1 MNRLLSSLTSLRGR
15 VTLAV
20 LAVTSCLYS
29 LLGSLGFLQIAY
41 SGREAIRD
49 RIDQVLDQLE
59 LGVTTG
65 GSAVGVDTADGVS
78 ADVYGPGSSAPPEQ
92 PGEMQVVRSVEVE
105 GAVVTLVGSASEAR
119 LTDSLESLYRGMWVG
134 IPLAAVV
141 SAVAAGLATKRA
153 LRPVGAITTL
163 AASIG
168 TDDLRRVPVPD
179 TADEIEQLARTLN
192 AMLDRIDAGTA
203 AQRQFTSDAAHELR
217 TPLMALQGEV
227 ELAARSTDTVD
238 PELFGR
244 LDQLLQRLGAR
255 VDDLLLLATLDEG
268 RTAQRSTTGL
278 AALAGA
284 EADDLGL
291 DVIIDGDAD
300 VSIDAALIRRAVRNL
315 LANAARYR
323 RNEVRVLIEQAADRV
338 WVHVNDDGPGV
349 PEEQR
354 DAVFDRFTRLDHSR
368 HTHTGGA
375 GLGLAIVQSVA
386 DAHDGGTACT
396 ESPLGGARCSLW
408 LPAATTAATP

>member
-1 MNRLLSSLTSLRGR
+1 MSRLLASLTSLRGR

-29 LLGSLGFLQIAY
+29 LLGSLGFLQIAH

-49 RIDQVLDQLE
+49 RVDQVLDQLE

-65 GSAVGVDTADGVS
+65 SSAVSVDTADGVS
-78 ADVYGPGSSAPPEQ
+78 ADVYGPGSSPPPPR
-92 PGEMQVVRSVEVE
+92 PGEVQLTRSV
-105 GAVVTLVGSASEAR
+105 AVDGVTVTLVGSASEAR

-134 IPLAAVV
+134 IPLAAIV
-141 SAVAAGLATKRA
+141 SATAAGLATKRA

-168 TDDLRRVPVPD
+168 TDDVRRVPVPD

-227 ELAARSTDTVD
+227 ELAARSTEPLD
-238 PELFGR
+238 PDLFDR
-244 LDQLLQRLGAR
+244 LDQLLQRLSAR

-268 RTAQRSTTGL
+268 RSAERLPVSL
-278 AALAGA
+278 AALVATEA
-284 EADDLGL
+284 EDLGFE
-291 DVIIDGDAD
+291 VAIDGDVVVD
-300 VSIDAALIRRAVRNL
+300 LDATLVRRAVRNL
-315 LANAARYR
+315 LANAVRYR
-323 RNEVRVLIEQAADRV
+323 RSEVRVLVERDGDRV
-338 WVHVNDDGPGV
+338 WLHVDDDGPGV
-349 PEEQR
+349 PEDQR
-354 DAVFDRFTRLDHSR
+354 AAVFDRFTRLDHSR

-408 LPAATTAATP
+408 LPAPNT